1 MPKTI
6 QSFRQ
11 PPLKVIDTK
20 YVPYSMCNSM
30 EKRPR
35 EMWKDLLI
43 KLLLSTGC
51 SSSLGMKSGLIKDH
65 QLAASSSMSEFML
78 PSEGRLH
85 NTM

>member
-1 MPKTI
+1 
-6 QSFRQ
+6 
-11 PPLKVIDTK
+11 
-20 YVPYSMCNSM
+20 
-30 EKRPR
+30 
-35 EMWKDLLI
+35 MWKDVLI

-51 SSSLGMKSGLIKDH
+51 SSPLGMKSGLIKDH